1 MDAVKN
7 KIMTYFLV
15 CKGRSNDDDV
25 GGQGAPSFRR
35 YGWELVSTPAIS
47 LKKSWGGY
55 RRTTPVNSAS
65 RKKYKVPRPPG
76 RG

>member
-15 CKGRSNDDDV
+15 CKGKSNDDDV
-25 GGQGAPSFRR
+25 GGQGAPSFTR

-47 LKKSWGGY
+47 LKKRVLGGL
-55 RRTTPVNSAS
+55 P
-65 RKKYKVPRPPG
+65 
-76 RG
+76 